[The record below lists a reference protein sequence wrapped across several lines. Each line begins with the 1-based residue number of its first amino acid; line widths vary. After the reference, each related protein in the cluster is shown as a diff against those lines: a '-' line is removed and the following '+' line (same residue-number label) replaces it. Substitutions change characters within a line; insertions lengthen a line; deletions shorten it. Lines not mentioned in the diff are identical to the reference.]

1 MRTWF
6 SGCKA
11 HVLRTFV
18 LAIPLVLAG
27 CTITD
32 PSVQDEQAMQSLGA
46 ALTKLT
52 SAVDVATAYEDLPP
66 DIDEQQLLQR
76 STQHDPAL
84 LTPFDGYAVRV
95 LNADGHVVLLVCAD
109 DRRRG
114 LLEDAACTAR
124 LDRHAWREAGA
135 ACEFSLEVA
144 ALCGQ

>member
-1 MRTWF
+1 MDNWC
-6 SGCKA
+6 SGRRA
-11 HVLRTFV
+11 AAVRRLFMAMP
-18 LAIPLVLAG
+18 LAVAG
-27 CTITD
+27 CAITS

-52 SAVDVATAYEDLPP
+52 SAVDVTVAYEELPQ
-66 DIDEQQLLQR
+66 DISERRLLQR

-95 LNADGHVVLLVCAD
+95 LNADGHVVLLVCTD

-114 LLEDAACTAR
+114 LLEDAACTPR

-135 ACEFSLEVA
+135 VCEFSLA
-144 ALCGQ
+144 DKRSCDQ